1 MKPVL
6 PGAKGFR
13 LWGTKQDKVGVDEEG
28 PTGVGVEGAN
38 YILVIDLSGFI
49 IIVY

>member
-6 PGAKGFR
+6 PGAKSLR
-13 LWGTKQDKVGVDEEG
+13 LWGTKQDKEGADEEG
-28 PTGVGVEGAN
+28 HTGVGLEGAN
-38 YILVIDLSGFI
+38 YILLIDLSGFI